1 MFLVFLLCVCDQSH
15 CTMTD
20 NDDGKQFS
28 HVFSGISVWLEPDP
42 SQTYLLAKEMG
53 VLAEK
58 FGGRDSGVHRFMP
71 HCTLLYNTSFPSS
84 GGGRSQIIES
94 NGEFEDG
101 GEMRRRL
108 VGEDILRKC
117 LSEYRCLLDDRNIA
131 QNEPP
136 VIKLIPTSPY
146 YFPYPKM
153 ADNGKGFG
161 CAISL
166 LILET
171 SPGLE
176 LLQNVVKKSFPP
188 DERHGGGRGNVQNT
202 ATSEEEHDEC
212 CDRALEEDVE
222 LFRPHITLIYAPE
235 QHEHVTDGWLE
246 DYTTKMDVRAMR
258 FSHGVNADECDSNSG
273 NVAAESYD
281 IAIAAAED
289 ANATHQDERM
299 QQRSP
304 ASWNARYI
312 SIWSTEGT
320 LDEWFS
326 IAKLDLF
333 STSSWTW

>member
-1 MFLVFLLCVCDQSH
+1 
-15 CTMTD
+15 MTD

-42 SQTYLLAKEMG
+42 SQTHLLAKEMDA
-53 VLAEK
+53 LAEK

-71 HCTLLYNTSFPSS
+71 HCTLLYNTSFPPS
-84 GGGRSQIIES
+84 GGRSRIIES
-94 NGEFEDG
+94 SNGECCDDG
-101 GEMRRRL
+101 GEMRRRVV

-131 QNEPP
+131 QNEQPI
-136 VIKLIPTSPY
+136 IKLIPTSPY

-166 LILET
+166 LTLKT
-171 SPGLE
+171 SPELE

-188 DERHGGGRGNVQNT
+188 DERHGGGGRET
-202 ATSEEEHDEC
+202 TESEEEHNNGC
-212 CDRALEEDVE
+212 CGRTLGEDVE
-222 LFRPHITLIYAPE
+222 FRPHITLIYAPE
-235 QHEHVTDGWLE
+235 HHEHVTDGWLE
-246 DYTTKMDVRAMR
+246 DYTIKMDVRAMR
-258 FSHGVNADECDSNSG
+258 FSHRVNADEDDSVG
-273 NVAAESYD
+273 NVAAESCD
-281 IAIAAAED
+281 IAVVPED
-289 ANATHQDERM
+289 ANVIHKEGRM

-304 ASWNARYI
+304 AAWDARYI
-312 SIWSTEGT
+312 SIWSTEGK

-333 STSSWTW
+333 ATSSWTW